1 MMMKQFEEVFLEIL
15 KAGMWGVRPQV
26 PEEFDDWGSVVR
38 LARSQS
44 VLGIVGDV
52 LLSDA
57 VLSQRIPIELKDKVK
72 KFVMANMVT
81 HSLLNNTLVKVVSA
95 LRDNGVE
102 SVLLKGQGIA
112 RNYPRPE
119 LRQCGDIDLY
129 VGLVNGVKVHDILS
143 PIAVKIDGK
152 EYIDVGK
159 HYHVTMPGGV
169 EVEVHRLT
177 DLIVSTKK
185 KMIYQTASDKGTST
199 GLVTYDFAGTP
210 VNTPADDFNAF
221 FIFNHL
227 FHHFLTSGIGL
238 RQFCD
243 WMMFLHVNHGRLDLE
258 YLGKLLNDMDLMKPW
273 KTFGCVL
280 VKLLGLPEEEFPFYD
295 KSNED
300 KVGKIIR
307 RVLDEGNFG
316 KERSIYKNRGTN
328 YLLNKTRSLWG
339 HMSKASALLFLF
351 PNQTLIQFR
360 DTLAKGFSAVWTDF
374 RIKISRLLRR
384 NA

>member
-1 MMMKQFEEVFLEIL
+1 MKQFEAVFLEIL

-26 PEEFDDWGSVVR
+26 PEGFDEWVSVVR
-38 LARSQS
+38 LAKSQS
-44 VLGIVGDV
+44 VLGIVGNG

-57 VLSQRIPIELKDKVK
+57 ELSQRVPKDLRDKVK
-72 KFVMANMVT
+72 KFVMSSMMT
-81 HSLLNNTLVKVVSA
+81 HNLLNGTLVKVVST

-102 SVLLKGQGIA
+102 SVLLKGQGLA
-112 RNYPRPE
+112 RNYPQPE

-129 VGLVNGVKVHDILS
+129 VGLEKGERVREILA
-143 PIAVKIDGK
+143 PIAEKVD
-152 EYIDVGK
+152 EAERVNVGK

-177 DLIVSTKK
+177 DLIVSPKRNV
-185 KMIYQTASDKGTST
+185 IYQAASDKGTST
-199 GLVTYDFAGTP
+199 GLVTYDFGGTV

-243 WMMFLHVNHGRLDLE
+243 WMMFLHARKGRLDLE
-258 YLGKLLNDMDLMKPW
+258 YLGKLLSDMDMMKPW
-273 KTFGCVL
+273 KAFGCVL
-280 VKLLGLPEEEFPFYD
+280 VKLLGMPEDEFPFYD
-295 KSNED
+295 RRQEN

-316 KERSIYKNRGTN
+316 KDRSIFKNRGTN
-328 YLLNKTRSLWG
+328 YLLNKTRSLCG
-339 HMSKASALLFLF
+339 HMSKAAALLFLF
-351 PNQTLIQFR
+351 PDQTFAQFGN
-360 DTLAKGFSAVWTDF
+360 TLASGFSAVWTDF
-374 RIKISRLLRR
+374 RIKVSGLFRR

>member
-1 MMMKQFEEVFLEIL
+1 MKQFEEVFLEIL

-26 PEEFDDWGSVVR
+26 PEGFDEWVSVVR
-38 LARSQS
+38 LAKSQS
-44 VLGIVGDV
+44 VLGIVGNG

-57 VLSQRIPIELKDKVK
+57 ELSQRVPKDLRDKVK
-72 KFVMANMVT
+72 KFVMSSMMT
-81 HSLLNNTLVKVVSA
+81 HNLLNGTLVKVVST

-102 SVLLKGQGIA
+102 SVLLKGQGLA
-112 RNYPRPE
+112 RNYPQPE

-129 VGLVNGVKVHDILS
+129 VGLEKGERVREILA
-143 PIAVKIDGK
+143 PIAEKVD
-152 EYIDVGK
+152 EAERVNVGK

-177 DLIVSTKK
+177 DLIVSPKRNV
-185 KMIYQTASDKGTST
+185 IYQAASDKGTST
-199 GLVTYDFAGTP
+199 GLVTYDFGGTA

-243 WMMFLHVNHGRLDLE
+243 WMMFLHARKGRLDLE
-258 YLGKLLNDMDLMKPW
+258 YLGKLLSDMDMMKPW
-273 KTFGCVL
+273 KAFGCVL
-280 VKLLGLPEEEFPFYD
+280 VKLLGMPEEEFPFYD
-295 KSNED
+295 RRQEN

-328 YLLNKTRSLWG
+328 YLLNKTRSLCG
-339 HMSKASALLFLF
+339 HMSKAAALLFLF
-351 PNQTLIQFR
+351 PDQTFAQFGN
-360 DTLAKGFSAVWTDF
+360 TLAVGFSAVWTDF
-374 RIKISRLLRR
+374 RIKVSGLFRR

>member
-1 MMMKQFEEVFLEIL
+1 MKQHEIVFLEIL

-26 PEEFDDWGSVVR
+26 PEGFDEWLGVVR
-38 LARSQS
+38 LAKSQS
-44 VLGIVGDV
+44 VLGVVGNG

-57 VLSQRIPIELKDKVK
+57 ELSQRIPKDLRDKVK
-72 KFVMANMVT
+72 RFVMSSMMT
-81 HSLLNNTLVKVVSA
+81 HNLLNGTLVKVVSV

-112 RNYPRPE
+112 RYYPQPE

-129 VGLVNGVKVHDILS
+129 VGLDNAAKAYDILS
-143 PIAVKIDGK
+143 PVAAKVDERERIDK
-152 EYIDVGK
+152 GK
-159 HYHVTMPGGV
+159 HYHVTMPEGV

-177 DLIVSTKK
+177 DLIVSSKRNK
-185 KMIYQTASDKGTST
+185 IYQTASDKGTST
-199 GLVTYDFAGTP
+199 GLVTYDFGGTA

-243 WMMFLHVNHGRLDLE
+243 WMMFLHARKGRLDLE
-258 YLGKLLNDMDLMKPW
+258 YLGKLLSDMDMMKPW
-273 KTFGCVL
+273 KAFGCVL
-280 VKLLGLPEEEFPFYD
+280 VKLLGMPEEEFPFYD
-295 KSNED
+295 RRQEN

-307 RVLDEGNFG
+307 RVFDEGNFG

-328 YLLNKTRSLWG
+328 YLLNKTRSLCG

-351 PNQTLIQFR
+351 PSQTLTQFGN
-360 DTLAKGFSAVWTDF
+360 TLASGFSAVWTDF
-374 RIKISRLLRR
+374 RIKVSGLFRR